1 MSTVNE
7 NYYHLGQ
14 ITYNLFISY
23 DISLIP
29 WHLIPDDLCNSYA
42 SGIYACKMQLLD
54 HT

>member
-23 DISLIP
+23 AISLIP
-29 WHLIPDDLCNSYA
+29 RHLILSDLCNSYA
-42 SGIYACKMQLLD
+42 SSIYTCKM
-54 HT
+54 